1 MNMHR
6 SHAPSGR
13 GQRGVAALVVV
24 MVMFFVVSLVAAY
37 TNRNLIFEQRTSS
50 NLTRA
55 TQSFEA
61 AQAGIDWAVAMVNGG
76 RIDASCNPSANAGD
90 TTFRDR
96 YLQIST
102 ASGVVT
108 PRDKSA
114 GGADP
119 RLSAA
124 CVYDGANWNCSCPVD
139 GDPAPPVPAGDGQF
153 PAFRVRFSQPIGNP
167 SGWPGGTP
175 VAGIVRLESV
185 ACPGFDFGAGRC
197 LDFGV
202 PTGGQGRQ
210 FMSVVLALNSAVKT
224 APAAALTARGGV
236 ATGGGA
242 NMKAYNDGT
251 SMVKSFASRAAVGV
265 QAGGAV
271 GSGIS
276 AYGAGGSPAAS
287 AIVDNDASL
296 NGLTGLGTLLPDAD
310 ARMFSTVF
318 GLAPDDYRQQPASFV
333 LSGCPCNAAT
343 LRNAI
348 LMNPGRPIWISGDV
362 SLDSAGAIGSSDAP
376 VVLVVDG
383 NLSASTAVT
392 VYGVVYVRANTWNL
406 GGNVQF
412 IGAAVAEQDFTS
424 NSASTFVYDD
434 ALLWRTRFLNGSFV
448 PIPSS
453 WKDFSQ

>member
-6 SHAPSGR
+6 PPALSGR

-24 MVMFFVVSLVAAY
+24 MVLFFVVSLVAAY
-37 TNRNLIFEQRTSS
+37 TNRNLIFEQRTSA
-50 NLTRA
+50 NLSRA

-76 RIDASCNPSANAGD
+76 RIDTSCNPSANAGD
-90 TTFRDR
+90 TSFRDR

-102 ASGVVT
+102 ANGVVT

-114 GGADP
+114 GGADA

-139 GDPAPPVPAGDGQF
+139 SDPTPPVPAGDGQF
-153 PAFRVRFSQPIGNP
+153 PAFRVRFSQPIGSP

-175 VAGIVRLESV
+175 VAGIVRVESV

-202 PTGGQGRQ
+202 PTGAQGRQ

-224 APAAALTARGGV
+224 APAAALTARGPV
-236 ATGGGA
+236 STGGGA

-251 SMVKSFASRAAVGV
+251 STVRSYASRAAVAV
-265 QAGGAV
+265 QSGGAV

-276 AYGAGGSPAAS
+276 AYGAGGAPAAS
-287 AIVDNDASL
+287 AIVANDTSL
-296 NGLTGLGTLLPDAD
+296 SNLAALGPLLLDAD

-318 GLAPDDYRQQPASFV
+318 GLAPDDYRQQPAAFV
-333 LSGCPCNAAT
+333 LGGCPCTAANV
-343 LRNAI
+343 RNAI
-348 LMNPGRPIWISGDV
+348 LMNPGRPIWITGDV
-362 SLDSAGAIGSSDAP
+362 SLDSGGDIGSSAAP

-383 NLSASTAVT
+383 NLTASTALN
-392 VYGVVYVRANTWNL
+392 VYGVVYVRADTWNL
-406 GGNVQF
+406 GGNATF

-424 NSASTFVYDD
+424 NSSTTFVYDD
-434 ALLWRTRFLNGSFV
+434 GVLWRTRFLNGSFV